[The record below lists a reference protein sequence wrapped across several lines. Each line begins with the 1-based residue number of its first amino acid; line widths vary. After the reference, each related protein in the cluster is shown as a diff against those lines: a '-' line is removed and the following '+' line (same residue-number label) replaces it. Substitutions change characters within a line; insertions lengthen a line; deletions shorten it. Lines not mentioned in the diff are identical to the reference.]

1 MRVRNQHIAVDRL
14 AALALAARAPLDSSP
29 DAAQDRRALAHVSR
43 CEQCSA
49 EFSRFAAEAD
59 GLREFAAAQADDVF
73 DTAMLDAQRT
83 RILDRL
89 AHLGQAARVLS
100 FPRRSRDVA
109 MPVPSSS
116 RRWVSV
122 AAAAGLIIG
131 LVTGQ
136 MLHLVPS
143 GGFPAR
149 DEGASIQ
156 SADRAPGP
164 GIIPAVATFPV
175 LSDDELMEEVEVAV
189 QLRRAQSLRAID
201 GLTPTGADLIAL
213 GR

>member
-1 MRVRNQHIAVDRL
+1 MRARGQHIPVDRL
-14 AALALAARAPLDSSP
+14 TALALVVRAPEDTSP
-29 DAAQDRRALAHVSR
+29 ETAQDRRVLEHVSGCDR
-43 CEQCSA
+43 CSA
-49 EFSRFAAEAD
+49 EFSRLVAEAD
-59 GLREFAAAQADDVF
+59 GLRDFACVQADEVF
-73 DTAMLDAQRT
+73 DQGMLDAQRT

-100 FPRRSRDVA
+100 FPRRTREAA
-109 MPVPSSS
+109 MPVAASS

-143 GGFPAR
+143 GAFVSR
-149 DEGASIQ
+149 DEPVSLQA
-156 SADRAPGP
+156 ADRQGGP
-164 GIIPAVATFPV
+164 VIIPASVTSPV
-175 LSDDELMEEVEVAV
+175 MSDDELMEEVEVAV
-189 QLRRAQSLRAID
+189 QLRRAQSLRALD
-201 GLTPTGADLIAL
+201 GLTPTAADLVAL

>member
-1 MRVRNQHIAVDRL
+1 MRVRSQHIPADRL
-14 AALALAARAPLDSSP
+14 AALALVVRAPEDSSP
-29 DAAQDRRALAHVSR
+29 ETAQDRRALVHVSR
-43 CEQCSA
+43 CDRCSA
-49 EFSRFAAEAD
+49 EFARMVTDAD
-59 GLREFAAAQADDVF
+59 GLRDFACAQADEVF
-73 DTAMLDAQRT
+73 DPAMLDAQRT

-100 FPRRSRDVA
+100 FPRRAREVA
-109 MPVPSSS
+109 MPVPTSS

-136 MLHLVPS
+136 MVHLVP
-143 GGFPAR
+143 GGAFPAR
-149 DEGASIQ
+149 DETVSMQSI
-156 SADRAPGP
+156 DRQGGP
-164 GIIPAVATFPV
+164 VIIPASATSPV

-189 QLRRAQSLRAID
+189 QLRRAQSLRALD
-201 GLTPTGADLIAL
+201 GLTPTAADLIAL

>member
-1 MRVRNQHIAVDRL
+1 MRVRDHIPVDRL
-14 AALALAARAPLDSSP
+14 AALALVTRAPEARSAQ
-29 DAAQDRRALAHVSR
+29 AAQDQRALAHVES
-43 CEQCSA
+43 CERCSA
-49 EFSRFAAEAD
+49 EFARLVADAD
-59 GLREFAAAQADDVF
+59 GLREFACDQADEVF
-73 DTAMLDAQRT
+73 DAAMLDAQRT

-100 FPRRSRDVA
+100 FPRRTRDVV
-109 MPVPSSS
+109 MPVPASS

-143 GGFPAR
+143 NGFAMR
-149 DEGASIQ
+149 DQTVSMQ
-156 SADRAPGP
+156 SADRQTGAVL
-164 GIIPAVATFPV
+164 IPAAGTLPM

-189 QLRRAQSLRAID
+189 QLRRAQSLRALD
-201 GLTPTGADLIAL
+201 GLTPTAADLIAL